1 MIDILLSTYNGERH
15 LASQLDSILAQT
27 FSGWRLLI
35 RDDGSSDATLAVID
49 RYVARAPEK
58 IRRIATGGARIG
70 PCQSFSTLLE
80 ASTASYV
87 MFCDQDDVWLPEK
100 VEVSLRRLQQLE
112 ARHGSAMP
120 LAVFTDLKVVDEDL
134 RELASSFWSQLRLR
148 PHQGQRL
155 NRLLFQSVANGCT
168 MIFNAALRARAT
180 PIPPDAVMHDWW
192 LMLVAAAFGRTDH
205 VDEQTVLYRQHGAN
219 VCGADRRGTADLMR
233 ELFSPRARKI
243 ALDRRQGV
251 VDAKQRQAA
260 AFQARYAG
268 LLPAAHG
275 RTLRAFLSYPQSGFF
290 MRRYLTL
297 RHGFLYGSL
306 RDNVGMLLFR

>member
-49 RYVARAPEK
+49 RYVARAPDK
-58 IRRIATGGARIG
+58 IGRIATGGSRIG

-87 MFCDQDDVWLPEK
+87 MFCDQDDVWLPDK

-112 ARHGSAMP
+112 ARHGRAMP
-120 LAVFTDLKVVDEDL
+120 LAVFTDLKVVDEEL

-168 MIFNAALRARAT
+168 MIFNAALRARAK
-180 PIPPDAVMHDWW
+180 PIPPDAIMHDWW

-219 VCGADRRGTADLMR
+219 VCGADRSGTADLMR
-233 ELFSPRARKI
+233 ELLSPRARKI
-243 ALDRRQGV
+243 ALARRQGV

-268 LLPAAHG
+268 LLPNGHA